1 MCSFLGI
8 ISESFIDIN
17 RLQKS
22 NNSIKSRGPNSTNM
36 QIWEEEGVNFAT
48 IHNLLDISGSSIT
61 QPLNRDRNKFLL
73 FNGEIYKPSDGI
85 KPDTINLFDNYLED
99 NIKSFLSNSSSEFV
113 IVTIDIISKELNIYR
128 DPIGTKPIFFSIENN
143 SIGFASYKSAL
154 ADYGFTKIIEAQ
166 PNKITSI
173 KFTDIKKPTINIRT
187 FYDFDLNQN
196 QNSLVNWKNLFLQ
209 SIKNRVRHFESKVFV
224 PLSAGYDSGAICC
237 ALNKL
242 NIEYVT
248 VTLGDHENTNILKKR
263 IKINKKF
270 SCIKHYQLKPV
281 SNEVFN
287 ITSNNIR
294 EKLGEIHYEHIDGDR
309 ESPISLHED
318 GGAIGLYKICEYM
331 SKLGFN
337 TLISGSG
344 ADEIYSDYGFNGKKF
359 FTHSEFGGL
368 FPENL
373 SEIFPWKKF
382 YGDTQRSYLKKDE
395 MISGLFGIEGRY
407 PYLDKDLIQAFISL
421 KTTIKNQRYKNCL
434 ASFLVENNYP
444 FEEEVK
450 DGFYPKKSK
459 YTIYERIYNKFKN
472 IFIN

>member
-1 MCSFLGI
+1 MCSFLGV
-8 ISESFIDIN
+8 ISKSLIDIN
-17 RLQKS
+17 KLQKS
-22 NNSIKSRGPNSTNM
+22 NTSIKSRGPNSTNI
-36 QIWEEEGVNFAT
+36 QIWGTEGINFAT
-48 IHNLLDISGSSIT
+48 IHNLLDISGASVI
-61 QPLNRDRNKFLL
+61 QPLNSEMDKFLL

-85 KPDTINLFDNYLED
+85 KPDTINLFDNYLKD
-99 NIKSFLSNSSSEFV
+99 NIKSFLSSSSSEYV
-113 IVTIDIISKELNIYR
+113 ISTIDIQKRELNIYT
-128 DPIGTKPIFFSIENN
+128 DPIGTKPIFYSVGNEA
-143 SIGFASYKSAL
+143 IGFASYKSAL
-154 ADYGFTKIIEAQ
+154 KDYGFKKIIEAK
-166 PNKITSI
+166 PNHITKI
-173 KFTDIKKPTINIRT
+173 KFENIEKPEIESKL
-187 FYDFDLNQN
+187 FHKFDLNQN
-196 QNSLVNWKNLFLQ
+196 QNSLVNWEKLFLQ

-248 VTLGDHENTNILKKR
+248 VTLGDHENSKILKKR
-263 IKINKKF
+263 IKINKKY

-281 SNEVFN
+281 SEEIFN
-287 ITSNNIR
+287 ITSDQIKKN
-294 EKLGEIHYEHIDGDR
+294 LGNVNYEHIDGNR
-309 ESPISLHED
+309 ELPISLHED

-331 SKLGFN
+331 SELGFN

-373 SEIFPWKKF
+373 SQIFPWKKF

-395 MISGLFGIEGRY
+395 MITGLFGIEGRY
-407 PYLDKDLIQAFISL
+407 PYLDKDLIQSFINL
-421 KTTIKNQRYKNCL
+421 TTAIKNDRYKNCI
-434 ASFLVENNYP
+434 ASFLDVNNYP

-459 YTIYERIYNKFKN
+459 YSIIERISNKLKKLL
-472 IFIN
+472 IN